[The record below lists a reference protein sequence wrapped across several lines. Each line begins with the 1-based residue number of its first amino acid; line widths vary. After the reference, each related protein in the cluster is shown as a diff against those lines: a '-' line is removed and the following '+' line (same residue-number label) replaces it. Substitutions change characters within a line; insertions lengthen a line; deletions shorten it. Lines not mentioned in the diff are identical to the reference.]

1 MIYKGFTLAVPLAL
15 VLLFTPLATEA
26 QQAVKVYRIG
36 TLSVSSAE
44 RASPVI
50 ITAFEER
57 LRELGYV
64 KGSNIIYEHRFASG
78 RTERLPE
85 LANELAALKLDV
97 IVAGANAAIAA
108 ARQAMPRTPIVMG
121 YGIDPVGVGFVASLA
136 RPGGNIT
143 GVTYDV
149 TADTWGKGLQLAK
162 QIAPQASHVAVIWNP
177 DAPGMSAAWKATQD
191 AAAMLGVKLQ
201 SVAVRRPEDFDAG
214 FTAIALRRPG
224 ALLIFA
230 DPLTY
235 TRRREIVATAARH
248 RVPAIYAVREATD
261 EGGLMSYGVSNLD
274 LYRRAAYFVD
284 RILKGAKPSELPV
297 EQPTKLELV
306 INLKTARA
314 LGLTI
319 PPPLL
324 LQADEVIE

>member
-1 MIYKGFTLAVPLAL
+1 MICRGLTLAARLAL
-15 VLLFTPLATEA
+15 GLLFTPLATEA

-44 RASPVI
+44 RASPPI
-50 ITAFEER
+50 NAFEEGM
-57 LRELGYV
+57 RELGYV
-64 KGSNIIYEHRFASG
+64 KGSNVIYEHRFAGG

-85 LANELAALKLDV
+85 LANELAALNLDV
-97 IVAGANAAIAA
+97 ILAGANAAIAA

-121 YGIDPVGVGFVASLA
+121 YGIDPVRVGFVASLA

-149 TADTWGKGLQLAK
+149 TVDTWGKRLQLAK

-177 DAPGMSAAWKATQD
+177 DSPGMSAAWKATQD
-191 AAAMLGVKLQ
+191 AAATLGVKLE

-214 FTAIALRRPG
+214 LTAIALRRPG

-248 RVPAIYAVREATD
+248 RVPAIYAVREATE

-284 RILKGAKPSELPV
+284 RILKGAKPGELPV